1 MLRRIL
7 LASAGAMALS
17 GAALAAEPAPV
28 PPPAPP
34 PPQWSGF
41 YVGGN
46 AGGTWSNNNS
56 VATVTGNGASF
67 PGFDP
72 LGIASAGLA
81 TTSVP
86 LKIDGFIGGGQWG
99 DNYQFANR
107 WVGGFELD
115 FQGIASGNHRTTLF
129 GQATADVAGV
139 GFSTNQNLTASK
151 RLDWLATDRVRLGY
165 LISPTFLAYGT
176 GGVAYG
182 TTRASVAIAQTVSP
196 GFSSG
201 ASFGYFDKTLAGW
214 TAGGGVEWLFYPN
227 WSLKVEYLYYDLGHV
242 NFTMSPLVNF
252 VGGVPV
258 TVGASTASTRFN
270 GNIVRAGL
278 NYHFDLSMLAPIFA
292 QF

>member
-1 MLRRIL
+1 MLRRTL

-17 GAALAAEPAPV
+17 GAALAAEPAP
-28 PPPAPP
+28 APP
-34 PPQWSGF
+34 PPQWTGF
-41 YVGGN
+41 YVGLN

-86 LKIDGFIGGGQWG
+86 VNIDGFIGGGQWG

-107 WVGGFELD
+107 WVGGFESD
-115 FQGIASGNHRTTLF
+115 FQGIASGNHTTTLF
-129 GQATADVAGV
+129 SQATADVAGV
-139 GFSTNQNLTASK
+139 GFSTNQNLIASK
-151 RLDWLATDRVRLGY
+151 SLDWLATDRVRIGY

-182 TTRASVAIAQTVSP
+182 TTRASVAIAQNVSP

-201 ASFGYFDKTLAGW
+201 ASFGNFNKTLAGW

-242 NFTMSPLVNF
+242 NFTMSPLVNS
-252 VGGVPV
+252 VAGVPV
-258 TVGASTASTRFN
+258 TVGAGSASTRFN

-278 NYHFDLSMLAPIFA
+278 DYHFDLNMLAPIFA
-292 QF
+292 HF

>member
-17 GAALAAEPAPV
+17 GAAFAAEPA
-28 PPPAPP
+28 PAPP

-72 LGIASAGLA
+72 LGIATARLA

-86 LKIDGFIGGGQWG
+86 VKIDGFIGGGQWG

-107 WVGGFELD
+107 WVGGFESD
-115 FQGIASGNHRTTLF
+115 FQGITGGNHTTTLF
-129 GQATADVAGV
+129 SQATADVAGV

-151 RLDWLATDRVRLGY
+151 SLNWLATDRVRLGY

-182 TTRASVAIAQTVSP
+182 TTRASVTIAQTVSP

-201 ASFGYFDKTLAGW
+201 ASFGNFDKTLAGW

-227 WSLKVEYLYYDLGHV
+227 WSLKVEYLYYDLGRV
-242 NFTMSPLVNF
+242 NFTMSPLVNS

-258 TVGASTASTRFN
+258 TVGAPSASTRFN

-278 NYHFDLSMLAPIFA
+278 NYHFNLGAPPVVA
-292 QF
+292 KY

>member
-1 MLRRIL
+1 MLRRII

-17 GAALAAEPAPV
+17 GAALAAEPAP
-28 PPPAPP
+28 APP
-34 PPQWSGF
+34 PPLWSGF

-107 WVGGFELD
+107 WVGGFESD

-201 ASFGYFDKTLAGW
+201 ASFGSFDKTLAGW

-258 TVGASTASTRFN
+258 TVGAPSVSTRFN

-292 QF
+292 RF

>member
-107 WVGGFELD
+107 WVGGFESRLPRYRLW
-115 FQGIASGNHRTTLF
+115 QPQNHFVWPSHRRRRRCRF
-129 GQATADVAGV
+129 
-139 GFSTNQNLTASK
+139 
-151 RLDWLATDRVRLGY
+151 
-165 LISPTFLAYGT
+165 
-176 GGVAYG
+176 
-182 TTRASVAIAQTVSP
+182 
-196 GFSSG
+196 
-201 ASFGYFDKTLAGW
+201 
-214 TAGGGVEWLFYPN
+214 FY
-227 WSLKVEYLYYDLGHV
+227 
-242 NFTMSPLVNF
+242 
-252 VGGVPV
+252 
-258 TVGASTASTRFN
+258 
-270 GNIVRAGL
+270 
-278 NYHFDLSMLAPIFA
+278 
-292 QF
+292 

>member
-17 GAALAAEPAPV
+17 GAAFAAEPL
-28 PPPAPP
+28 PAPP
-34 PPQWSGF
+34 PPQWTGF
-41 YVGGN
+41 YVGLN

-72 LGIASAGLA
+72 LGIASAALA

-86 LKIDGFIGGGQWG
+86 VNIDGFIGGGQWG
-99 DNYQFANR
+99 DNYQFADR
-107 WVGGFELD
+107 WVGGFESD
-115 FQGIASGNHRTTLF
+115 FQGIASGNHTATLF
-129 GQATADVAGV
+129 SQATADVAGV

-151 RLDWLATDRVRLGY
+151 SLDWLATDRVRLGY

-201 ASFGYFDKTLAGW
+201 ASFGNFNKTLAGW

-227 WSLKVEYLYYDLGHV
+227 WSLKVEYLYYDMGHV
-242 NFTMSPLVNF
+242 NFTMSPLVNS

-258 TVGASTASTRFN
+258 TVGAGSASTRFN

-278 NYHFDLSMLAPIFA
+278 NYHIDLSMLAPIFA
-292 QF
+292 HF

>member
-17 GAALAAEPAPV
+17 GAALAAEPAP
-28 PPPAPP
+28 PP

-56 VATVTGNGASF
+56 VTTVTGNGASF

-72 LGIASAGLA
+72 LGTASAGLA
-81 TTSVP
+81 TASVP
-86 LKIDGFIGGGQWG
+86 VNIDGFIGGGQWG

-107 WVGGFELD
+107 WVGGFESD
-115 FQGIASGNHRTTLF
+115 FQGITGGTHTTTLF
-129 GQATADVAGV
+129 SQATADVAGV

-151 RLDWLATDRVRLGY
+151 SLDWLATDRVRLGY

-182 TTRASVAIAQTVSP
+182 TTRASVAITQTVSP
-196 GFSSG
+196 GFTSG
-201 ASFGYFDKTLAGW
+201 ASLGTFSKTLAGW

-242 NFTMSPLVNF
+242 NFTMSPLVNS
-252 VGGVPV
+252 VLGVPV
-258 TVGASTASTRFN
+258 TVGAGSSSTRFS

-278 NYHFDLSMLAPIFA
+278 NYHIDLSMLAPIFA
-292 QF
+292 HF